1 LRAARSLKLRVG
13 EKETLHLV
21 YWHDSIRSLS
31 LFMIEQ
37 FLILLGALALVFGL
51 RGILLLRHRWV
62 GVDTF
67 YHLSEARSIR
77 ERSTEQF
84 RQRFF
89 LAEDYEYPPLLHY
102 LLSRLG
108 DGRRLQ
114 FLGPMA
120 DMANTVLLALL
131 LTVLDSPS
139 LVAVGLVLYA
149 FTPYFL
155 EASSSVSPRP
165 FANLFLS
172 GSMLSLLSF
181 FLYHDW
187 SFVFLSMLL
196 AGLVFLTNRLTSQ
209 SLLVVLVVL
218 AVTFISWAPV
228 LVLGGGLLVS
238 VALTRGKYLRVVK
251 AHFET
256 LRTRARVGDDYGRHL
271 IDPVQALFNFPL
283 LIFAPLAF
291 VYGDALRGVGFTFVT
306 AWSFSVIAL
315 AIVWPFGEGFRHLMN
330 AWTPFVVLLAS
341 WSIGNLAVLVVLI
354 AVASSLSLVKLVRM
368 SRNVTFIVPERLSE
382 AGHYLDEHAQP
393 EDLILCVPK
402 EISYA
407 LLYFTRRARV
417 LAGSGG
423 DPRGAEFNVAVLRR
437 YERRGEYEKLVEI
450 YPVEWVVDIT
460 GHDWGD
466 KASLEFRSDS
476 VSTWRI
482 RR

>member
-1 LRAARSLKLRVG
+1 
-13 EKETLHLV
+13 
-21 YWHDSIRSLS
+21 
-31 LFMIEQ
+31 MIDQ
-37 FLILLGALALVFGL
+37 FLILFGALALVFAL

-77 ERSTEQF
+77 ERSTEEF

-89 LAEDYEYPPLLHY
+89 LGEDYEYPPLLHY

-114 FLGPMA
+114 FLGPIA
-120 DMANTVLLALL
+120 DMANAVLLALL
-131 LTVLDSPS
+131 LAVLDSPM

-149 FTPYFL
+149 FTPYLL

-181 FLYHDW
+181 FIYHNW
-187 SFVFLSMLL
+187 SFVVLSILL

-218 AVTFISWAPV
+218 AVTFITWVPM

-238 VALTRGKYLRVVK
+238 VALTRGKYLRVIK

-256 LRTRARVGDDYGRHL
+256 LRMRARVGDDYGRRL

-283 LIFAPLAF
+283 LAFAPLALF
-291 VYGDALRGVGFTFVT
+291 YGDALRGVGFTFVT
-306 AWSFSVIAL
+306 AWSLSIIAL
-315 AIVWPFGEGFRHLMN
+315 AIAWPFGEGFRHLMN

-368 SRNVTFIVPERLSE
+368 SRNVTFIVPEQLSE
-382 AGHYLDEHAQP
+382 AGHYLDEHAKL
-393 EDLILCVPK
+393 EDLVLCVPK

-407 LLYFTRRARV
+407 LLYFTRRGRV

-423 DPRGAEFNVAVLRR
+423 DPRGAEFNVAVLRK
-437 YERRGEYEKLVEI
+437 YERRGEYEKLAEI
-450 YPVEWVVDIT
+450 YPVQWIVDIT
-460 GHDWGD
+460 GHDWSD
-466 KASLEFRSDS
+466 RASLEFQSGL
-476 VSTWRI
+476 VCAWRT